1 MKQWSIHSLIMA
13 DLDECP
19 HLPAL
24 LPVPRSIVEHN
35 VRGPDLLPGQPG
47 VGDVV
52 ILGRVPHQEH
62 IMPFGDD
69 LTVGGHSLSSLILQ

>member
-24 LPVPRSIVEHN
+24 LPVPCSIVEHN
-35 VRGPDLLPGQPG
+35 VWGPDLFPGQPG

-52 ILGRVPHQEH
+52 ILGGVPHQEH

-69 LTVGGHSLSSLILQ
+69 LTVGGHSLSSFILQ

>member
-1 MKQWSIHSLIMA
+1 MKQWSIHSLITA

-35 VRGPDLLPGQPG
+35 VGGPDLLPGQPG
-47 VGDVV
+47 VGYVV
-52 ILGRVPHQEH
+52 ILGGVPHQEH
-62 IMPFGDD
+62 IMPLGDD
-69 LTVGGHSLSSLILQ
+69 LTVGGHGLSSLILQ